1 MIAGGT
7 SRSPGQEGALE
18 QRQSGAQQKMHLPLL
33 SVLPHGLPPAFL
45 SLTQASLPE
54 VCTRGDSHKAPTT
67 SNSSASCQVSWQ
79 EGLLPFHFFGPFFPP
94 HLHSKSPESI
104 CSMPRLQSHACLSV
118 SPAGPVP
125 QPHMCLCPSSR
136 SMKVFCPPGVA
147 HSLLLGTMS
156 NFFHLPG
163 RAP

>member
-7 SRSPGQEGALE
+7 SRSPGQVGAPE

-33 SVLPHGLPPAFL
+33 SVLPHSLPPAFL

-104 CSMPRLQSHACLSV
+104 CSMPRVQSHACLSV